1 MFETFD
7 HTADLG
13 LRVTAQ
19 SLNELFA
26 EAAIGMTSLIV
37 ADVAGVESSHQRSVE
52 ISSPDLEY
60 LYFDW
65 LSELLYLF
73 ESEGL
78 LAAKAEVEITDTS
91 LRATVDVDTFCETRH
106 CRSHEVKAVTYHG
119 LVVEPLE
126 RDGQQNWTA
135 EVIVDI

>member
-13 LRVTAQ
+13 LRVVGG

-26 EAAIGMTSLIV
+26 EAATGLTSLIV
-37 ADVAGVESSHQRSVE
+37 ADVGSVVVAQE
-52 ISSPDLEY
+52 RTLQIDSPDLEY

-65 LSELLYLF
+65 LSELLFLF
-73 ESEGL
+73 ESDGWL
-78 LAAKAEVEITDTS
+78 SASAEVEVTGNS
-91 LRATVDVDTFCETRH
+91 LRGVVCGETFCEERH
-106 CRSHEVKAVTYHG
+106 RRSHEVKAITYHE
-119 LVVEPLE
+119 LSVASQQ
-126 RDGQQNWTA
+126 RDGKESWSA

>member
-13 LRVTAQ
+13 LRVDAD
-19 SLNELFA
+19 SLSELFA
-26 EAAIGMTSLIV
+26 EAAVGLTSLIV
-37 ADVAGVESSHQRSVE
+37 ADVGTVESSQQRTFEV
-52 ISSPDLEY
+52 SSPDLEY

-73 ESEGL
+73 ESDGWL
-78 LAAKAEVEITDTS
+78 TANASVEISGNS
-91 LRATVDVDTFCETRH
+91 LRGVVRGETFCETRH
-106 CRSHEVKAVTYHG
+106 RRSHEVKAITYHE
-119 LVVEPLE
+119 LSVLPTE
-126 RDGQQNWTA
+126 RDGGQVWSA

>member
-13 LRVTAQ
+13 LRVAGN

-26 EAAIGMTSLIV
+26 EAATGLTSLFV
-37 ADVAGVESSHQRSVE
+37 ADVGSVVGVRERTLQ
-52 ISSPDLEY
+52 IDSPDLEY

-65 LSELLYLF
+65 LSELLFFF
-73 ESEGL
+73 ESAGWL
-78 LAAKAEVEITDTS
+78 TASAEVDVAGNS
-91 LRATVDVDTFCETRH
+91 LRGVVRGETFCEERH
-106 CRSHEVKAVTYHG
+106 RRSHEVKAVTYHE
-119 LVVEPLE
+119 LSVVAQQ
-126 RDGQQNWTA
+126 RDGKEFWTA

>member
-13 LRVTAQ
+13 LRVDAE
-19 SLNELFA
+19 SLNDLFA
-26 EAAIGMTSLIV
+26 EAAVGLASLIV
-37 ADVAGVESSHQRSVE
+37 ADISDVESSQQRTIDV
-52 ISSPDLEY
+52 SSPDLEY

-73 ESEGL
+73 ESDGWL
-78 LAAKAEVEITDTS
+78 TAHASVQVSGNS
-91 LRATVDVDTFCETRH
+91 LRGVVQGETFCETRH
-106 CRSHEVKAVTYHG
+106 RRSHEVKAITYHG
-119 LVVEPLE
+119 LSVLLQE
-126 RDGQQNWTA
+126 RDGEQVWSA